1 MRRPAP
7 SWLPQ
12 GQGLPRHALRRFK
25 AETNADAGT
34 ILVIP
39 KAEVSP
45 AMLKA
50 LLIDEWPIWSA
61 KTGGW

>member
-1 MRRPAP
+1 MR
-7 SWLPQ
+7 LPM
-12 GQGLPRHALRRFK
+12 RRFK